1 VRGHRRLCCQHTQ
14 DPPELRSAAATL
26 AALHRKAELDAER
39 ARLVERLVG
48 LDCDPPTSEVA
59 VGGDLPRRSEAS
71 LRAEA
76 QRLRFGL
83 LFHPTPPAWWAQ
95 RLEMIHEVL
104 NNAR

>member
-1 VRGHRRLCCQHTQ
+1 LQESPNADLQG
-14 DPPELRSAAATL
+14 AAAAVAGL
-26 AALHRKAELDAER
+26 HRQAERDHLRAAL
-39 ARLVERLVG
+39 VEVLVG
-48 LDCDPPTSEVA
+48 IDCEPPTDERV
-59 VGGDLPRRSEAS
+59 VGGDLLRRSVAS